1 MGDDDERVPH
11 GALTA
16 STGDVDG
23 GVDGDGDGGVDV
35 GVNSSV
41 AADVGSVEGSRA
53 PTGSALSVGID
64 DVSEDAAGAEGMGRL
79 GGGPRRSPQWTSAL
93 PRRR

>member
-1 MGDDDERVPH
+1 MGDAAERVPH

-23 GVDGDGDGGVDV
+23 GVDG